1 LRYDPR
7 VTLFEELMGLVDELS
22 GGGVDYALVGG
33 LAVAVWGAP
42 RATRDIDL
50 LVQPAALEPALA
62 AAARRGFDVR
72 ALPMTFR
79 DGMQLQRV
87 TRADGGA
94 LLSVD
99 FILVNPNLEATWSS
113 RRAHETSGRTLWVV
127 SRDALIA
134 MKALAARPQDIA
146 DIENLRDLDR

>member
-1 LRYDPR
+1 
-7 VTLFEELMGLVDELS
+7 VTLFEEMMGLVEELS
-22 GGGVDYALVGG
+22 RSGVEYTLVGG

-50 LVQPAALEPALA
+50 LVRPDALEAAMA

-87 TRADGGA
+87 TRADGRA

-99 FILVNPNLEATWSS
+99 FILVNENLEATWSS
-113 RRAHETSGRTLWVV
+113 RQAHETSGQTLWVV

-146 DIENLRDLDR
+146 DIENLRDIDR

>member
-1 LRYDPR
+1 
-7 VTLFEELMGLVDELS
+7 MGLVDELGRS
-22 GGGVDYALVGG
+22 GVEYALVGG

-50 LVQPAALEPALA
+50 LVRADALESAMA
-62 AAARRGFDVR
+62 AAARRGFDLR
-72 ALPMTFR
+72 AIPMTFR

-87 TRADGGA
+87 TRADGKA

-99 FILVNPNLEATWSS
+99 FILVNENLEATWSS
-113 RRAHETSGRTLWVV
+113 RRAHETSGQTLWVV

-134 MKALAARPQDIA
+134 MKALAARRQDIA